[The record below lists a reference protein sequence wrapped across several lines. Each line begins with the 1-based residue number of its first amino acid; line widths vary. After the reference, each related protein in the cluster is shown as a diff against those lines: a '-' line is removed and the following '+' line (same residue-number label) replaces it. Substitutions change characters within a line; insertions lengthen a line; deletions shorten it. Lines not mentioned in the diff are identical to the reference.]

1 MVFLNGFER
10 SKIALVEEVFAFPRW
25 RVNLTRMGAV
35 KLPVEKVKTLSEVRV
50 LTLPRKFPKGATMF
64 MLRLIRGN
72 LSIADIEAHLVLPI
86 ERPHLVKLYRAAR
99 NEPPFVRRKAQ
110 VVIFHFYSSRKDS
123 TEILKMLNVLVE
135 KYSGCKTI
143 YLSWDHASWHSSK
156 ILLDEISKL
165 NGYRYRKKWNTP
177 MVKLAP
183 LPARSQFLNVI
194 ESVFSGMAAAIIE
207 NSNYKSVAEAKTAI
221 DRYFA
226 ERNDHFLKHPKRA
239 GKRIWGKEQVPAEFK
254 EGQNCKNPAWR

>member
-1 MVFLNGFER
+1 
-10 SKIALVEEVFAFPRW
+10 
-25 RVNLTRMGAV
+25 
-35 KLPVEKVKTLSEVRV
+35 
-50 LTLPRKFPKGATMF
+50 
-64 MLRLIRGN
+64 
-72 LSIADIEAHLVLPI
+72 
-86 ERPHLVKLYRAAR
+86 
-99 NEPPFVRRKAQ
+99 
-110 VVIFHFYSSRKDS
+110 
-123 TEILKMLNVLVE
+123 
-135 KYSGCKTI
+135 
-143 YLSWDHASWHSSK
+143 
-156 ILLDEISKL
+156 
-165 NGYRYRKKWNTP
+165 